1 MTTTGI
7 RLKSLREMR
16 GWSQEDVAKR
26 IGVGRTTYLKY
37 ETGEN
42 RPVRKLNE
50 LARLFDVSYDY
61 LLDNENAGAG
71 TLSEDETRLICD
83 YRLLDDESKRLVQ
96 GIMKRFPT
104 AGNHVVQ
111 SNRNGNNYYNA
122 AGIQVNA

>member
-1 MTTTGI
+1 MKLP
-7 RLKSLREMR
+7 LKKLREQRKMTQAELGR
-16 GWSQEDVAKR
+16 RLSIAPSTVGMWEQGYRNPDYDNLKRLSQLF
-26 IGVGRTTYLKY
+26 GVTI
-37 ETGEN
+37 
-42 RPVRKLNE
+42 
-50 LARLFDVSYDY
+50 DY
-61 LLDNENAGAG
+61 LLDNENASAG

-96 GIMKRFPT
+96 SMARRLPT

>member
-50 LARLFDVSYDY
+50 LARLFGVSYDY
-61 LLDNENAGAG
+61 LLDNENASAG
-71 TLSEDETRLICD
+71 TLSEDETRLIYD

-104 AGNHVVQ
+104 AG
-111 SNRNGNNYYNA
+111 
-122 AGIQVNA
+122 IQVNAQ